1 MSLPVSFFLA
11 LITALFG
18 TALLPNVRLMAFA
31 PFLALLYMR
40 KSFVTSLWIACLSGL
55 LIDLLASQ
63 HRFGI
68 YGLGYCLITVLLYSQ
83 RKHFF
88 DDKPLGLA
96 LFTALISF
104 FSTSLQLIVFERGI
118 SLTWKLACTDLI
130 GMPLL
135 DAVYAFVWFTCPIKV
150 YQHILSSKKPEK
162 EAS

>member
-1 MSLPVSFFLA
+1 LSLLVSFFLA
-11 LITALFG
+11 LVTALFG
-18 TALLPNVRLMAFA
+18 SALLPNVRLMAFA

-68 YGLGYCLITVLLYSQ
+68 YGLGYGLITVLLYSQ

-104 FSTSLQLIVFERGI
+104 VSSTLQLLAFERSI

-130 GMPLL
+130 GMPLV

-150 YQHILSSKKPEK
+150 YQHLTAKKPQK
-162 EAS
+162 ETS